1 MFATKPSK
9 VKTLGKAFAI
19 FTKTIVQMNNISA
32 SYDSKNY
39 VLKDIRMSIDRGSN
53 YAIVGQSG
61 SGKSTLLR
69 LINGMMNPSKG
80 KIMVDYQT
88 PNTSDK
94 KFKSLMHKIGYI
106 PQNLGLIKNS
116 TVLENILIGALPR
129 VGGFNSFFKRFSDL
143 EIDNAKKILKQVGL
157 QDKENRKI
165 YMLSGGEKRRVA
177 IARALVQ
184 KPEIILADE
193 IVSELDHVTAREIMD
208 VLAEAQAT
216 MNLTAIMVHHDLQLA
231 LEYADRVAVIKEGEK
246 ILEIGVEGDKI
257 VDFQSGNYTQREIL
271 EMFSG
276 EPEE

>member
-19 FTKTIVQMNNISA
+19 FTKTIVQMNDISA

-39 VLKDIRMSIDRGSN
+39 VLKDIRMSVDRGSN

-165 YMLSGGEKRRVA
+165 YMLSGGKR
-177 IARALVQ
+177 
-184 KPEIILADE
+184 
-193 IVSELDHVTAREIMD
+193 
-208 VLAEAQAT
+208 
-216 MNLTAIMVHHDLQLA
+216 
-231 LEYADRVAVIKEGEK
+231 GES
-246 ILEIGVEGDKI
+246 
-257 VDFQSGNYTQREIL
+257 Q
-271 EMFSG
+271 
-276 EPEE
+276 

>member
-1 MFATKPSK
+1 MSATKPSK

-19 FTKTIVQMNNISA
+19 FTKTIVQMNDISA

-39 VLKDIRMSIDRGSN
+39 VLKDIRMSVDRGSN

-88 PNTSDK
+88 PSTSDK

-193 IVSELDHVTAREIMD
+193 IVSELDHITAREIMD

-216 MNLTAIMVHHDLQLA
+216 MKLTAIMVHHDLQLA

-246 ILEIGVEGDKI
+246 VLEIGVEGDKI

-271 EMFSG
+271 EMFTNES
-276 EPEE
+276 EE

>member
-1 MFATKPSK
+1 MSATKPSK

-19 FTKTIVQMNNISA
+19 FTKTIVQMNDISA

-39 VLKDIRMSIDRGSN
+39 VLKDIRMSVDRGSN

-80 KIMVDYQT
+80 KIMVDYQI

-157 QDKENRKI
+157 EGKAERKV